1 MEADNNK
8 VRLIYGSN
16 YYEKE
21 LEHTVIILFIY
32 LFFVL
37 YVI

>member
-21 LEHTVIILFIY
+21 LKHTEL
-32 LFFVL
+32 LFF
-37 YVI
+37 